1 MGNVNSEKSGNMQE
15 KNQWKKNFN
24 RTEVQKSKTVWAFFC
39 WLQVGM

>member
-15 KNQWKKNFN
+15 KKTMEKNFN